1 MAENKEGKKEIQ
13 MKRKCAECG
22 KLIPDSTE
30 SPYCENCDEM
40 LDKKFDTI
48 EDNIFIFKELRDN
61 EIETLKKFDK
71 GDIVE
76 LYLEVYS
83 NFTKDGKLS
92 ENEVTVLK
100 ILQKEFELTEGDVGK
115 ERISAVEEGAKNIIP
130 KKPVCPECGK
140 DMKEEFSFCPY
151 CGHKL

>member
-13 MKRKCAECG
+13 MKKKCAECG

-76 LYLEVYS
+76 IYLEVYS

-100 ILQKEFELTEGDVGK
+100 ILQK
-115 ERISAVEEGAKNIIP
+115 
-130 KKPVCPECGK
+130 
-140 DMKEEFSFCPY
+140 
-151 CGHKL
+151 